1 MSDFKIGYVFG
12 PLLGSLQDGGRI
24 DSPSLKV
31 PSRNFEIRPDP
42 VPTQGVK
49 MKRWQKISENLVR
62 GDVSRERARVR
73 RGLDEIAWAHY
84 EAARQ
89 PLQFKHAGLL
99 YSLEATQ
106 GGRTISQV
114 FPRRPLVGCP
124 GGAMVGDSGIPHRG
138 SLRWSNRYR
147 FPLLVP
153 GWVYRGER

>member
-1 MSDFKIGYVFG
+1 MSDLESGHVFA
-12 PLLGSLQDGGRI
+12 PLLGSLQDGDRI

-31 PSRNFEIRPDP
+31 RSRDFEIRPDP
-42 VPTQGVK
+42 IPTQGVR

-62 GDVSRERARVR
+62 GDVSRERDRVR

-106 GGRTISQV
+106 GDGPSLKFFLEDHWSDLPEEQW
-114 FPRRPLVGCP
+114 P
-124 GGAMVGDSGIPHRG
+124 GI
-138 SLRWSNRYR
+138 LE
-147 FPLLVP
+147 FLT
-153 GWVYRGER
+153 EEF